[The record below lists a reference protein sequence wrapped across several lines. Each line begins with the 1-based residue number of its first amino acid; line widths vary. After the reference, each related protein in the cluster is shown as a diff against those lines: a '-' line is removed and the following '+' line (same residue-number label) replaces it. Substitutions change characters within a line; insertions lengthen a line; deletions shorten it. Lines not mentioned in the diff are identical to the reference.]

1 MARVVSCVLGIL
13 LLGFALQAQQPPVV
27 SLPGGGTATPGAPV
41 RPGAPPRDNQQ
52 KAGSSVVRGRV
63 FAADSGQPLRK
74 AVVRANAPE
83 LRDGRLAT
91 TDEQGR
97 YELKELPAGRYN
109 LFASKGSY
117 VGLSYGQTRPLEPG
131 KPLEILD
138 GQTVEKVDFSLPR
151 GAIITGRVV
160 DEFGDPV
167 ADAQV
172 MPMRSTNQGGR
183 RRMAPSGRSSTTNDI
198 GEFRIFGLPPGQYY
212 ISATLRGMMMMNM
225 NAQTDDRSG
234 YAPTYFPGTP
244 NVAEAQRLNV
254 GVGQT
259 LTDINI
265 ALMPTRTARVSG
277 SVVDSQ
283 GKTVSTGFVMVTQ
296 RDFGL
301 GFMTMPGG
309 QVQPDG
315 TFTVNSLS
323 PGEYTLQATVPGGA
337 GEVPDMATLPIT
349 VAGSDITGVRLAAM
363 KPSPL
368 SGRIVVN
375 DPAAA
380 ASLRPAMLRPMITP
394 KNPEDMGP
402 MMGAVGPPKVND
414 DFTFELRSR
423 PGTMV
428 IRMGSPVPGWGLK
441 TVRINGI
448 DVTDDGF
455 EVRPNEEISGIEIE
469 LTNRQSDLSGLVTS
483 GKGDT
488 VRDYSI
494 VIFAEDRERWTPG
507 SRYLRV
513 GRPDQDGRFK
523 ITGLPAGQY
532 YAIAVD
538 SIEPGAGSDPEYLE
552 RVRSKA
558 TRFSLNDGEIK
569 TVDLKLVSPGS

>member
-1 MARVVSCVLGIL
+1 MARVLACVLGTL
-13 LLGFALQAQQPPVV
+13 LLGLELQAQQPPVV

-41 RPGAPPRDNQQ
+41 RPGAPARDNQQ
-52 KAGSSVVRGRV
+52 KPGSSVIRGRV
-63 FAADSGQPLRK
+63 FAADTGQPLRK

-117 VGLSYGQTRPLEPG
+117 VGLSYGQTRPLEGG
-131 KPLEILD
+131 KPLEILE

-160 DEFGDPV
+160 DEFGEPV

-172 MPMRSTNQGGR
+172 MPMRSTNQAGR
-183 RRMAPSGRSSTTNDI
+183 RRMAVSGRPSMTNDI

-212 ISATLRGMMMMNM
+212 VSATLRGGMMM
-225 NAQTDDRSG
+225 NAQTEDRSG

-244 NVAEAQRLNV
+244 NVAEAQRVNV

-296 RDFGL
+296 RDFGA

-315 TFTVNSLS
+315 TFTINSLP
-323 PGEYTLQATVPGGA
+323 PGEYTLQASVPGGA
-337 GEVPDMATLPIT
+337 GEVPDVATLPIT
-349 VAGSDITGVRLAAM
+349 VGGSDISGVRLAAV

-380 ASLRPAMLRPMITP
+380 ASLRPAMIRPFLTP
-394 KNPEDMGP
+394 KNPEEMGP
-402 MMGAVGPPKVND
+402 MMGAVGQPKVND
-414 DFTFELRSR
+414 DFTFEVRSR

-428 IRMGSPVPGWGLK
+428 IRMGSMIPGWGLK
-441 TVRINGI
+441 AVRVNAI

-469 LTNRQSDLSGLVTS
+469 LTNRQSDLSGLVTN
-483 GKGDT
+483 GRGDP
-488 VRDYSI
+488 VRDYSV

-513 GRPDQDGRFK
+513 GRPDQD
-523 ITGLPAGQY
+523 
-532 YAIAVD
+532 
-538 SIEPGAGSDPEYLE
+538 
-552 RVRSKA
+552 
-558 TRFSLNDGEIK
+558 
-569 TVDLKLVSPGS
+569 